1 MMCHASHKEYGP
13 LCTNYTHGL
22 SGQSQRIRPND
33 FAGHAGLGYV
43 GDTVTPEFLHRYSQ
57 VVLDVLHCLPGH
69 KTPSHNCNYI
79 KGNRSAQE
87 LYTTYKCLNT
97 RNYLAKGR
105 LEEQECEGLK
115 GNRTKR
121 KSWRARV
128 WRIKAELNQKEELK
142 SKSVKD

>member
-1 MMCHASHKEYGP
+1 MPVTKNMDHYALIIHMVCHASHKEYGP

-33 FAGHAGLGYV
+33 FAGHAGLGHI
-43 GDTVTPEFLHRYSQ
+43 GDTVTPEFLHRDSQ

-87 LYTTYKCLNT
+87 LYTTYKHLNN
-97 RNYLAKGR
+97 RNCLAKGR
-105 LEEQECEGLK
+105 VEEQECEGLK

-121 KSWRARV
+121 KT
-128 WRIKAELNQKEELK
+128 
-142 SKSVKD
+142 